1 MGTEDSKY
9 ELVKSMF
16 GGASIHAIKEAFKT
30 SSGKTPCV
38 YLFVIGNANELL
50 KTDKYTKDT
59 LLYKFGTTDDL
70 PRRSG
75 EHERDFRRMFKL
87 DHIELMLFSVIDP
100 KYIFDAETS
109 LKDYFKLNKIEF
121 KNTNELIVLNKMEY
135 EKATKHYKLIK
146 NSYIGC
152 YMEMQDKIDKLER
165 RLKDIQNEYDLSKE
179 KMGNKLVVKEKDIE
193 MIKQQH
199 INEMASKESNLEM
212 IKQQHMNEMASK
224 ESNLEMIKQ
233 QHMNEISTK
242 ENEMYLLK
250 EKHQHEL
257 SIKEKDKMIEFNDVL
272 IQLKEKEH
280 QNELLL
286 MKTQLLELQLKQYMQ
301 KD

>member
-1 MGTEDSKY
+1 
-9 ELVKSMF
+9 MF

-50 KTDKYTKDT
+50 KTDKYSKDT
-59 LLYKFGTTDDL
+59 LLYKFGNTDDL

-75 EHERDFRRMFKL
+75 EHERDFKRIFKI

-109 LKDYFKLNKIEF
+109 LKDYFKLNKVEF
-121 KNTNELIVLNKMEY
+121 KNTNELIALNKIEY

-152 YMEMQDKIDKLER
+152 YMEMQNKIDELER
-165 RLKDIQNEYDLSKE
+165 KIKDLQNEYDLTKE
-179 KMGNKLVVKEKDIE
+179 KLENKLIVKDKNIDI
-193 MIKQQH
+193 IKQQYTSE
-199 INEMASKESNLEM
+199 IATKDKDIDI
-212 IKQQHMNEMASK
+212 IKQQIE
-224 ESNLEMIKQ
+224 
-233 QHMNEISTK
+233 
-242 ENEMYLLK
+242 LLK

-257 SIKEKDKMIEFNDVL
+257 SIKEKNKMIEFNDVL

-280 QNELLL
+280 QNEILL
-286 MKTQLLELQLKQYMQ
+286 MKTQLLELQLKQLING
-301 KD
+301 